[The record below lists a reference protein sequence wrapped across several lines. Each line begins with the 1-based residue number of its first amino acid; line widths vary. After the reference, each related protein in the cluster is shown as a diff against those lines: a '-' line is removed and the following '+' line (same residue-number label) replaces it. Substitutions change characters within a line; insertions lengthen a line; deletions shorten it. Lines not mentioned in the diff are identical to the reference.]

1 MFFCMNK
8 EQQKRLRGLVSS
20 KREKED
26 YSAMSAE
33 EISDAT
39 GIDAEEIESLKKS
52 SLEKITKTINKE
64 LGTNYT
70 SESLHSTR
78 EGRFILSQVSEYLYN
93 NP

>member
-1 MFFCMNK
+1 MNK

-26 YSAMSAE
+26 RSAMSVE

-39 GIDAEEIESLKKS
+39 GIDAEEIELLKKS
-52 SLEKITKTINKE
+52 SLEKITKIINKE

-78 EGRFILSQVSEYLYN
+78 EGKFILSQISEYFYD